1 MLRRMLPQDS
11 ESEDESEDR
20 DGKEARSAEKG
31 SEKPAENGVV
41 EKEGSSKTN
50 QSFSGI
56 PTPNYTEEFPGETF
70 EKAKKLKHLADKAE
84 CFTTKVQSYLSAIR
98 LFIKSSLVDIN
109 ISQDDRIKV
118 LKQTHNLTKFVTK
131 LCRRKA
137 KSEDIAKQLPIY
149 SVLVLRAQL
158 IIDRYLGQ
166 QDKGSSNAHP
176 VPPVSDPRWK
186 LADQLVSANGCK
198 KDSFAALELEC
209 GSLTPQSNLAQLVS
223 YLETALQKLP
233 KSS

>member
-50 QSFSGI
+50 QSFPGI

-84 CFTTKVQSYLSAIR
+84 CFITKVQSYLSSIV
-98 LFIKSSLVDIN
+98 LFIKSFLVDKIKDGSSN
-109 ISQDDRIKV
+109 SQKDGSNKV
-118 LKQTHNLTKFVTK
+118 LKQTHNLTKFVAK
-131 LCRRKA
+131 LCKRNGL
-137 KSEDIAKQLPIY
+137 SIY
-149 SVLVLRAQL
+149 TVLVLRAQFL
-158 IIDRYLGQ
+158 LDHHLRQ
-166 QDKGSSNAHP
+166 QDMESSNTRP
-176 VPPVSDPRWK
+176 VPVGDPIWK